1 VTSADKPRTYTNWRP
16 EMDEYF
22 ETEAI
27 FEQLVETNGSRASV
41 ETVKNADFPKIDG
54 DAVGSPAWGQSL
66 ERVLGLFDSEATRLQ
81 ELRGKLTGVGREMAV
96 REARIKEL
104 EAEIHQFQI
113 ERLRDQETVD
123 RLKHELAERNS
134 RLERA
139 LASTAELTTIL
150 QGGQVR

>member
-1 VTSADKPRTYTNWRP
+1 
-16 EMDEYF
+16 
-22 ETEAI
+22 
-27 FEQLVETNGSRASV
+27 
-41 ETVKNADFPKIDG
+41 
-54 DAVGSPAWGQSL
+54 
-66 ERVLGLFDSEATRLQ
+66 
-81 ELRGKLTGVGREMAV
+81 MAV